1 LVVIHTSSDLDKL
14 RECGRIVAMVHR
26 ELKKIVVP
34 GITTLEL
41 DKIAEDII
49 RKEKGLPSFKGLLAG
64 KPCTITLLTEVQIE
78 KGKPL

>member
-1 LVVIHTSSDLDKL
+1 MVVIHTSSDLDKL

-49 RKEKGLPSFKGLLAG
+49 RKEKGLPAFKGYRG
-64 KPCTITLLTEVQIE
+64 FPFSICTSGRLS
-78 KGKPL
+78 